1 MRIKNEDRK
10 IYLDQ
15 TDYLRKVLTHFG
27 MTDSKLAKT
36 PLPMGYKPEPFEG
49 TSSSQLRSQYQSL
62 ISSLLYIMLGTRPD
76 IAFAVTQMAKFTSN
90 PSDEHLNRAMYI
102 LRYLVG
108 TRDYALVFNG
118 NNNGGLHAFCDS
130 SYGDDCTDSDRMRR
144 STQGY
149 FFKLADLS
157 IKWHS
162 HTQKM
167 IATSST
173 AAEYMALSDH

>member
-1 MRIKNEDRK
+1 
-10 IYLDQ
+10 
-15 TDYLRKVLTHFG
+15 
-27 MTDSKLAKT
+27 
-36 PLPMGYKPEPFEG
+36 
-49 TSSSQLRSQYQSL
+49 
-62 ISSLLYIMLGTRPD
+62 
-76 IAFAVTQMAKFTSN
+76 MAKFTSN

-130 SYGDDCTDSDRMRR
+130 SYGDDPTESDRMRR

-149 FFKLADLS
+149 FFKLADAS

-162 HTQKM
+162 RMQKM
-167 IATSST
+167 IATLST
-173 AAEYMALSDH
+173 AAEYMALSDCARDCHGTR